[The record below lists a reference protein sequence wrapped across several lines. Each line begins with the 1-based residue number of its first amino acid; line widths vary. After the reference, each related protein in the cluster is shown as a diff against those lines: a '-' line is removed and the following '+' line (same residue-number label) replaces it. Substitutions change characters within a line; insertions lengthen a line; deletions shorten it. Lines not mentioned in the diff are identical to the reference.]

1 MQIVYN
7 IVHFILICALA
18 PWLIGAGYSMC
29 LFNSELL
36 AMAGLAIVVFSFPVT
51 FLLAVVSWV
60 IWRIFAGEINRAVSC
75 FSGLIVGVV
84 MGFLLSRML
93 NAENNY
99 FIMLAGMIGGLV
111 GYTEFYLFRSY
122 DKGMDE

>member
-29 LFNSELL
+29 LSNSELS

-60 IWRIFAGEINRAVSC
+60 IWRIFAGEINRAGSC
-75 FSGLIVGVV
+75 FSGLFVWLWDFYCLVC
-84 MGFLLSRML
+84 LML
-93 NAENNY
+93 KIIISSCWLE
-99 FIMLAGMIGGLV
+99 
-111 GYTEFYLFRSY
+111 
-122 DKGMDE
+122 